1 MLVAFSVGK
10 WIQET
15 CDELYGLIA
24 ERTQQPTYY
33 NKINFCT
40 DANKQNEN
48 AIVKFFHKDSVNY
61 GQVIKDKEQQI
72 IYGTHKRKV
81 LGNLPSDMISIAHV
95 DGLCKALR
103 ERGKCFVREASTF
116 PKKRKTIWNL
126 LATYQAY
133 HNLIA
138 KKQGGTPCMKE
149 GLTHFAWSWGKLLN
163 ARISSQK

>member
-1 MLVAFSVGK
+1 MFVAFSVGK

-15 CDELYGLIA
+15 SDDLYELIA

-33 NKINFCT
+33 DKINFCT

-48 AIVKFFHKDSVNY
+48 AIVKLFHKDSVNY

-81 LGNLPSDMISIAHV
+81 LGNMPYGIISIAHV

-103 ERGKCFVREASTF
+103 ERGKCFVREASTH
-116 PKKRKTIWNL
+116 PKKRKAIWDF
-126 LATYQAY
+126 LAIYQAY
-133 HNLIA
+133 HNLIET
-138 KKQGGTPCMKE
+138 KQGETPCMKE
-149 GLTHFAWSWGKLLN
+149 GIAGFVWSWGKLLN
-163 ARISSQK
+163 VKISVEN